1 MDAAVELLQRLREEW
16 NKKPDP
22 DAMKRCGNL
31 LSQLKVRAAT
41 SACGSIACLPVC
53 LSLSVCLSVV
63 VRGPFSL
70 QVALTGLGFLAAGK
84 KHPTVQEL
92 MIARDG
98 LEIGALWSIE
108 MNDIPS
114 FERYMAQL
122 RCYYGDYK
130 ADLPMSAFQYELTG
144 LNLLSLLAQN
154 RLAEFHT
161 VCTKFVT

>member
-31 LSQLKVRAAT
+31 LSQLK
-41 SACGSIACLPVC
+41 
-53 LSLSVCLSVV
+53 
-63 VRGPFSL
+63 
-70 QVALTGLGFLAAGK
+70 VALTGLGFLAAGK

-161 VCTKFVT
+161 ELELLPPDDLLHNVYLKHPIALERV